1 MDSTITFIHRN
12 INNLYQ
18 QLEVIKLQIMNTSYV
33 YTEDD
38 PRVPMLTTDQRY
50 MIGVYSRMYTSTINH
65 LTQLYDYLHRF
76 HRNDH
81 LSDTTPLF
89 YYNGNFYTSAQTDT
103 DNTENN
109 NHLYRQP
116 PVRSAQT
123 PLRSVRPYTIN
134 TSRSSSSRNTH
145 RPRSNVRTR
154 HSSSNSNSSFTYP
167 NELRSTNMPP
177 LDLNI
182 PSLTTPINTNYNPLN
197 YTLASN
203 NLRDITTPSDI
214 IANLFRNMPT
224 SFNDPVVVAPTPEN
238 IANSTSN
245 QTFSSILNPINSNC
259 PICLDVF
266 ESDTEVMQIIHCGHI
281 FIPHQLNRW
290 FQNNVRCPVC
300 RYDIR
305 DYEPNQTNDS
315 GTNNTPVSPI
325 HNNEGDNNA
334 EDDVEDDHDDEEDVE
349 DVVEN
354 VVENDIGSLQ
364 NINSNTS
371 SVLPTNRHREIV
383 EIQNQTTNALQ
394 DLLTNE
400 VQGIF
405 HNLFT
410 NPEQP
415 IENFTYDASD
425 NAIVF
430 DNFIS
435 R

>member
-1 MDSTITFIHRN
+1 
-12 INNLYQ
+12 
-18 QLEVIKLQIMNTSYV
+18 
-33 YTEDD
+33 
-38 PRVPMLTTDQRY
+38 
-50 MIGVYSRMYTSTINH
+50 
-65 LTQLYDYLHRF
+65 
-76 HRNDH
+76 
-81 LSDTTPLF
+81 
-89 YYNGNFYTSAQTDT
+89 
-103 DNTENN
+103 
-109 NHLYRQP
+109 
-116 PVRSAQT
+116 
-123 PLRSVRPYTIN
+123 
-134 TSRSSSSRNTH
+134 
-145 RPRSNVRTR
+145 
-154 HSSSNSNSSFTYP
+154 
-167 NELRSTNMPP
+167 
-177 LDLNI
+177 
-182 PSLTTPINTNYNPLN
+182 
-197 YTLASN
+197 
-203 NLRDITTPSDI
+203 
-214 IANLFRNMPT
+214 
-224 SFNDPVVVAPTPEN
+224 
-238 IANSTSN
+238 
-245 QTFSSILNPINSNC
+245 
-259 PICLDVF
+259 
-266 ESDTEVMQIIHCGHI
+266 MQIIHCGHI